1 MKQIKILVIMV
12 LLFGMS
18 SCRKNLL
25 DVAPTTLLNDAQ
37 IFSTSATMDAYFA
50 ALYADIPMEDY
61 SFCNATFGGFP
72 GNGFNYTANADD
84 EAADYHQ
91 TNPMLSAGPEV
102 YAQIYQAIRNV
113 NNLIINLPA
122 QAAYTDAQKKQWL
135 GEALFIRAYCYQ
147 ELVKVYGGVPILL
160 TTQGQTPVPLP
171 RNKEVEVW
179 DQIKLDLDNSVA
191 SFNAAAVANPIYD
204 VSKGANLVYGRAN
217 KWVSL
222 ALESRVMLHAGSIG
236 KFEPGSIAAA
246 NLSATGGINGVDA
259 THAQTYMQAAFDS
272 GNAIIQSNVYQLYH
286 KYAAFGTATLAN
298 TADYSKNFQ
307 YLFYDC
313 KQGDSNT
320 EAIFCRGYD
329 YATSDNRTHSQD
341 LMVLPDY
348 IRSSTGY
355 DNRLQPAG
363 DLVQKFTDLDG
374 TVGPFNANVLNTVFH
389 YPTMHAPFD
398 KKDPRFAGTII
409 APGTEFRNSGPW
421 NNVTN
426 TGITA
431 QKGVILNNVQYNS
444 SDKNQFFSPSAKTF
458 SKTKQAD
465 GIVGSGNSSNSDD
478 SFWLKKWTDPVTDIS
493 LIHDYSSRTSYMD
506 LRYGEVIMN
515 TAEASFELGH
525 APSEALG
532 LINQIRARAGMFPY
546 TTIDENTI
554 RNERFIELSF
564 ENRTFWDYI
573 RWRTL
578 NTRFFGTTP
587 EFAIRIYWDIDTQD
601 YVFIPVNRT
610 TPNYNDRKYYYSD
623 IPSAELPYFAKQPNG
638 GHNPGY

>member
-1 MKQIKILVIMV
+1 MMV
-12 LLFGMS
+12 LMIGMS

-25 DVAPTTLLNDAQ
+25 DVAPTTLLNDQQ
-37 IFSTSATMDAYFA
+37 IFSTTATMDAYFA
-50 ALYADIPMEDY
+50 ALYADTPIEDY
-61 SFCNATFGGFP
+61 SFGNGSGNTYTYGGFP

-91 TNPMLSAGPEV
+91 STVNTSV
-102 YAQIYQAIRNV
+102 YASIYQAIRNV

-122 QAAYTDAQKKQWL
+122 QTAYTDAQKKQWM
-135 GEALFIRAYCYQ
+135 GEALFIRAYCYF
-147 ELVKVYGGVPILL
+147 EAVKFWGGIPILL

-179 DQIKLDLDNSVA
+179 DQVKLDLDNAVA
-191 SFNAAAVANPIYD
+191 SFNAAAVSNPAYD
-204 VSKGANLVYGRAN
+204 VSKGANFVYGRAN
-217 KWVSL
+217 KWAAL
-222 ALESRVMLHAGSIG
+222 ALESRAMLHAASIG

-259 THAQTYMQAAFDS
+259 THAQTYMQAAFDA

-286 KYAAFGTATLAN
+286 KYAGPGLATLA
-298 TADYSKNFQ
+298 TSADYAKNFQ

-313 KQGDSNT
+313 KQGDVNT
-320 EAIFCRGYD
+320 EAIFCKGYD
-329 YATSDNRTHSQD
+329 YTTSDNRTHSQD

-355 DNRLQPAG
+355 DNRLQPVG

-374 TVGPFNANVLNTVFH
+374 TVGPFNANVLNTQFH
-389 YPTMHAPFD
+389 YPTMHTPFD

-431 QKGVILNNVQYNS
+431 QKGVILNGVQYNS
-444 SDKNQFFSPSAKTF
+444 SDKNQFFSPSGKSF

-465 GIVGSGNSSNSDD
+465 GIVGSGNSSNGDD

-493 LIHDYSSRTSYMD
+493 LIHDYSSRTSWLD
-506 LRYGEVIMN
+506 LRYGEVVMN

-525 APSEALG
+525 SPSEALG
-532 LINQIRARAGMFPY
+532 LVNQIRARAGMFLY
-546 TTIDENTI
+546 TTMDENTI
-554 RNERFIELSF
+554 RNERFVEFSF
-564 ENRTFWDYI
+564 ENRTFWDYV

-578 NTRFFGTTP
+578 NTRFFGNTP
-587 EFAIRIYWDIDTQD
+587 DIAIRIYWDIDTQD
-601 YVFIPVNRT
+601 YVFIPANRN
-610 TPNYNDRKYYYSD
+610 TPNYNDKKYYYTD
-623 IPSAELPYFAKQPNG
+623 IPSSELAYFSKQPNG